1 MRRIK
6 ARLAIAC
13 MCAVA
18 TASFTGA
25 ALAGNGKDDAPGQVK
40 QDGTAAQPAA
50 QVEAQADVTVSAAPA
65 SDHVA
70 PGQAKQEATS
80 SSSTQASSN
89 ASSNGQLHSSSSTKA
104 SSTTTS
110 NGQVQQS
117 ANANPAV
124 AGMKPA
130 NSTGHWTT
138 CGPTTGSS
146 SAATCTAGANATAQ
160 ARIHTDSS

>member
-1 MRRIK
+1 MRRFK
-6 ARLAIAC
+6 VRLAIAC

-25 ALAGNGKDDAPGQVK
+25 ALAGNGKDNAPGQVK

-80 SSSTQASSN
+80 SSSTL
-89 ASSNGQLHSSSSTKA
+89 ASSNGRLHSSSSTKA

-110 NGQVQQS
+110 N
-117 ANANPAV
+117 
-124 AGMKPA
+124 
-130 NSTGHWTT
+130 
-138 CGPTTGSS
+138 
-146 SAATCTAGANATAQ
+146 
-160 ARIHTDSS
+160 

>member
-1 MRRIK
+1 MRRFK
-6 ARLAIAC
+6 VRLAIAC

-18 TASFTGA
+18 TALFTGA
-25 ALAGNGKDDAPGQVK
+25 ALAGNGKDNAPGQVK

-50 QVEAQADVTVSAAPA
+50 QVEAQADVTVSVAA

-70 PGQAKQEATS
+70 PGQAKQDTTS
-80 SSSTQASSN
+80 SSSTQASSAQTSSTQ

-124 AGMKPA
+124 AGMKPT

-138 CGPTTGSS
+138 CGPTTGTRP
-146 SAATCTAGANATAQ
+146 AATGTAAAKATAQ
-160 ARIHTDSS
+160 A